1 MDMEINF
8 PNLGIYLDHVGKNIS
23 IFGFS
28 IAYYGIVIVTGMM
41 IAIWIA
47 QREAKRTGQNPE
59 RTGSK
64 KQCAT
69 ITGLRCWMKQK
80 HL

>member
-47 QREAKRTGQNPE
+47 QREAKRLNNSYKYE
-59 RTGSK
+59 NISDD
-64 KQCAT
+64 CAVVK
-69 ITGLRCWMKQK
+69 IE
-80 HL
+80 

>member
-59 RTGSK
+59 QYRSRYSRGADLLRYI
-64 KQCAT
+64 CL
-69 ITGLRCWMKQK
+69 GL
-80 HL
+80 L

>member
-41 IAIWIA
+41 IAIWIPKER
-47 QREAKRTGQNPE
+47 QSGRGRT
-59 RTGSK
+59 RSSTS
-64 KQCAT
+64 
-69 ITGLRCWMKQK
+69 ILR
-80 HL
+80 

>member
-28 IAYYGIVIVTGMM
+28 IAYYGIVIVKIGR
-41 IAIWIA
+41 A
-47 QREAKRTGQNPE
+47 
-59 RTGSK
+59 
-64 KQCAT
+64 
-69 ITGLRCWMKQK
+69 
-80 HL
+80 HV